1 MAKQGHP
8 PPLSSG
14 GMKLMTATEMIVAR
28 VTTSV
33 MIMMAMN
40 IFLFLLFSKIS
51 KGIFFTFILF

>member
-1 MAKQGHP
+1 MAKQSHP

-33 MIMMAMN
+33 MIMMAMR
-40 IFLFLLFSKIS
+40 IM
-51 KGIFFTFILF
+51 FFVTMKRR